1 MFQMRRQ
8 SHEDC
13 IPLVL
18 MRYLPSLK
26 AIRIIRLVL
35 KILFRNVIYMYT
47 VHVIELSA
55 IVLSFLIKG
64 FFILYGSL
72 SVILVFTCSCMV
84 MVYTLYTVHKPFSFC
99 CEQYCI

>member
-26 AIRIIRLVL
+26 AIRIIRFVL
-35 KILFRNVIYMYT
+35 KILFMNAVYMHA

-55 IVLSFLIKG
+55 VVLSFLIKG
-64 FFILYGSL
+64 LLIFFMTAGQL
-72 SVILVFTCSCMV
+72 SSSSHVHAWLRF
-84 MVYTLYTVHKPFSFC
+84 TLYTVYKPFSFC
-99 CEQYCI
+99 CEKYCI